1 MTPTVMMYMPWMLW
15 DSSCA
20 MAAGT
25 IINAITN
32 TAPPALKP
40 AVIVTETTSMV
51 R

>member
-1 MTPTVMMYMPWMLW
+1 MLW

-25 IINAITN
+25 IISAITS
-32 TAPPALKP
+32 TAPAALKA